1 MPLPWSAVNESAPA
15 AVAEVLEL
23 PRSPHGGRKLC
34 CPFCGG
40 RSFAALKRAFFCYSR
55 CGGRSYS
62 NVDTAA
68 RAWGIDSAEACRR
81 MAGALGLQAGGPE
94 APWREVSGYGT
105 PEVAAALGLR
115 AGTGRWRWE
124 CPACGGS
131 STLRSYRHRWRC
143 GSSKCSRDEHH
154 GWRGHVDLAVSVWR
168 TSPVDACFRLAA
180 ALRPSRGAGAPRE
193 IVAVAPPGVPGPR
206 EAALMAMRGRPGAT
220 HPDVLYGLLLN
231 HLRLG
236 PLGRGELA
244 RRRLDV
250 ARAETYGFRSVE
262 PGEWRARVLPF
273 MAAFTDDELTAAG
286 FPRER
291 TVHRPHATPTP
302 WWPGFGR
309 APLLVIPVLDG
320 PRIAGLRFRNLG
332 DPALTRCPR
341 YVSPK
346 DAVPDVPFN
355 ADGLASGARSVH
367 IIEGEVNGYVVTEY
381 PYRQEASGLLGA
393 WTWQDGWAERIQ
405 DATRYVVGWFDND
418 EAGRKGAAKVRT
430 GLARVRGAEWARF
443 RWREMLVNRD
453 TSDLHISGDLPGI
466 LRSSPWTA
474 QDPGL
479 LWPEDPGEEGQA
491 SRGTP

>member
-1 MPLPWSAVNESAPA
+1 MPLPWSAVNESPPS
-15 AVAEVLEL
+15 AVAEILEL

-40 RSFAALKRAFFCYSR
+40 RNFAALKRAFFCYSG
-55 CGGRSYS
+55 CGGKSFS

-68 RAWGIDSAEACRR
+68 RVWGIGSAEACRR
-81 MAGALGLQAGGPE
+81 MAGALGLPSAGAE
-94 APWREVSGYGT
+94 APWREVGEYGT
-105 PEVAAALGLR
+105 PQVAAALGLA
-115 AGTGRWRWE
+115 AGDGRWLWN
-124 CPACGGS
+124 CPICGGS

-143 GSSKCSRDEHH
+143 QSSECSRDEHQ
-154 GWRGHVDLAVSVWR
+154 GWHGHVDLAVSVWR

-180 ALRPSRGAGAPRE
+180 ALRPSSGAEAPQ
-193 IVAVAPPGVPGPR
+193 IVAVRPPERPSPR
-206 EAALMAMRGRPGAT
+206 ELALMAIGGRPGAT
-220 HPDVLYGLLLN
+220 LPDVLYTLLLN

-244 RRRLDV
+244 RRRLDIE
-250 ARAETYGFRSVE
+250 RAETCGFRSVE
-262 PGEWRARVLPF
+262 TGEWRSRILPF

-291 TVHRPHATPTP
+291 SVHRPHSAPTP

-309 APLLVIPVLDG
+309 APLLVIPVLEG
-320 PRIAGLRFRNLG
+320 PRVAGLRFRNLG

-346 DAVPDVPFN
+346 DANPDVPFN
-355 ADGLASGARSVH
+355 ADALASGARSVH
-367 IIEGEVNGYVVTEY
+367 IVEGEVNGYVLTED
-381 PYRQEASGLLGA
+381 PYGEEASGLLGA

-418 EAGRKGAAKVRT
+418 EAGRKGAAKVRN

-443 RWREMLVNRD
+443 RWREMLVDRD
-453 TSDLHISGDLPGI
+453 TSDLHISGDLPRI
-466 LRSSPWTA
+466 VRSSPWTA
-474 QDPGL
+474 QDTGL
-479 LWPEDPGEEGQA
+479 LWPAVDGEPDKPEA
-491 SRGTP
+491 GT